1 VPLMRHAR
9 SDAFQLCSST
19 DHQTSGNPATQGKTV
34 SHLWFM
40 SALWGGK
47 RSPATRQS
55 SAGTHC
61 SAAWGS
67 VQRTPESATWTRSTF
82 LAVVVLALSVA
93 GFAKPKK
100 LAADLQSVST
110 GDVDVIVQFKVPP
123 TGDQFGKI
131 QNLGGKLKHDLRGT
145 LKGASFRVPASAL
158 QALEQMDDVSH
169 VSLDHKLSATA
180 TARDFYTT
188 AENAPNPGPGQDGGG
203 VGVAVIDSGIAANS
217 GDIPSGGPGSRIV
230 YSQSFV
236 PGDSSTS
243 DAYGHGTHVAGIIAG
258 NGHNS
263 SGIGAIHTFKGI
275 APNANLINLRVLDAN
290 GTASD
295 STVIA
300 AIQQA
305 INLKSQYNIRVINL
319 SLGRPV
325 FESYSVDPLCQA
337 VEAAWQA
344 GIVVVVAAGNM
355 GRYPDTNGYA
365 TITAPGNDPYV
376 ITVGATKPMG
386 TPDRSDD
393 LIASYSSKG
402 PTLFDHVVKPD
413 LVATGNR
420 VISVLA
426 PNSLLST
433 LSTANLVPVSYYQ
446 NTTSTL
452 LSNYYLVLN
461 GTSMAAPSVSGTAAL
476 LLQKNSALTP
486 DQVKA
491 RLMKTAYKTF
501 PGSSTA
507 IDPVT
512 GIAYTSYYDIF
523 TVGAGYLD
531 IGAALANTDVAPSN
545 VGAAMS
551 PSVQYDSTTGTVSL
565 INGTSVCWGQSLV
578 WGQSVVWGQT
588 VLNGTSVVWGQSVVW
603 GENSL
608 DGFSVVWG
616 QSLVWG
622 QSDSDAMSVAIN
634 AEN

>member
-1 VPLMRHAR
+1 VRRVSLDASQVCTSTSQLIPLYP
-9 SDAFQLCSST
+9 SIQG
-19 DHQTSGNPATQGKTV
+19 QTAWSLSGI
-34 SHLWFM
+34 
-40 SALWGGK
+40 WGG
-47 RSPATRQS
+47 RLLPAPSHSNALR
-55 SAGTHC
+55 C
-61 SAAWGS
+61 SAAWGGAQAS
-67 VQRTPESATWTRSTF
+67 RRIALWSRF
-82 LAVVVLALSVA
+82 VVLAILVLTFPRV
-93 GFAKPKK
+93 GFAAPKK
-100 LAADLQSVST
+100 LAADLQSIST
-110 GDVDVIVQFKVPP
+110 GDVDVIVQFKGSP
-123 TGDQFGKI
+123 TGDNFSKI

-145 LKGASFRVPASAL
+145 LKGAAFHVPASAL
-158 QALEQMDDVSH
+158 QAMEQMDEVAH
-169 VSLDHKLSATA
+169 VSLDHRLSATA
-180 TARDFYTT
+180 TSRDFYTT
-188 AENAPNPGPGQDGGG
+188 AENAPNPGPGHDGGG
-203 VGVAVIDSGIAANS
+203 IGVAIIDSGIAGN

-243 DAYGHGTHVAGIIAG
+243 DAYGHGTHVAGIVAG

-263 SGIGAIHTFKGI
+263 SGIGSIYTFKGI
-275 APNANLINLRVLDAN
+275 APNANLINLRVLDAD
-290 GTASD
+290 GSASD
-295 STVIA
+295 SSVIS
-300 AIQQA
+300 AIQRA

-325 FESYSVDPLCQA
+325 FESYTVDPLCQA

-376 ITVGATKPMG
+376 ITVGAMKPMG

-426 PNSLLST
+426 PYSQLATRSA
-433 LSTANLVPVSYYQ
+433 ANLIPINYYQ
-446 NTTSTL
+446 NTASTL

-461 GTSMAAPSVSGTAAL
+461 GTSMAAPSVSGAAAL
-476 LLQKNSALTP
+476 LLQQNSALTP

-501 PGSSTA
+501 PTSSTA

-512 GIAYTSYYDIF
+512 GIASTSYYDIF

-531 IGAALANTDVAPSN
+531 IGAALANTDVAPSS

-551 PSVQYDSTTGTVSL
+551 PSAQYDSTSGTVSL
-565 INGTSVCWGQSLV
+565 INGSSVCWGQSLV

-588 VLNGTSVVWGQSVVW
+588 VISGTSVVWGQSVVW
-603 GENSL
+603 GDSTL
-608 DGFSVVWG
+608 SGFSVVWG
-616 QSLVWG
+616 ESMVWG
-622 QSDSDAMSVAIN
+622 QSAGADATSIAIN
-634 AEN
+634 GEN